1 MDYEII
7 QINENTW
14 RIEDSGVRF
23 FLLAAKKQALLIDS
37 GMMVHNA
44 KEIAQSL
51 TDLPV
56 SLLNTHADRDHIGSN
71 EEFEKFYMHPD
82 EEAVYRR
89 SQKPGVI
96 IPVKEGDVIDLGER
110 ELLAIALPGHT
121 PGSTALLDKNNG
133 MLFSGD
139 PIQDGH
145 IFMFGE
151 MRDLSAYIHSLR
163 RLDKYKDD
171 IKGIYAN
178 HGTLPVDYSIVP
190 KLIEGALQ
198 VERGEIVPTEADRFG
213 KTVHVYD
220 VGGASFLCD

>member
-1 MDYEII
+1 MSWEKIDESTYQYDEG
-7 QINENTW
+7 
-14 RIEDSGVRF
+14 GVRF
-23 FLLAAKKQALLIDS
+23 FLLMGKKEALLIDS
-37 GMMVHNA
+37 GMQTHNA
-44 KEIAQSL
+44 KELVKEL

-56 SLLNTHADRDHIGSN
+56 RLFNTHTDVDHVGSN
-71 EEFEKFYMHPD
+71 EEFDEVMMNPAELVNYKLPHP
-82 EEAVYRR
+82 
-89 SQKPGVI
+89 SQKIV
-96 IPVKEGDVIDLGER
+96 PVYDGDVIDLGKR

-121 PGSTALLDKNNG
+121 PGSTALLDINSG

-198 VERGEIVPTEADRFG
+198 VERGEIVPVEVDRFG

-220 VGGASFLCD
+220 IGVASFLCD